1 MDVKDRRGRRQ
12 VVLCEVV
19 VQPGARCPKIR
30 YARGRGDAR
39 ANHHDDVLATA
50 IADGR
55 RHARQVEAAQHRG
68 RLLVP
73 AVLHRQRTAQLVSNA
88 LHRPCLCE
96 VRASFRDC
104 FRVRMDKV
112 LGGPLRKKD
121 GSVAAVPTTARVV
134 GLFFASSNA
143 ETSAAAARVADV
155 CAKTLARGQVLWVVY
170 ILLDADDAAACA
182 AMPDVFVAL
191 AQPGVRERL
200 WADLQLTASPCLVLY
215 EGDTG
220 RLITKNGLRVIRED
234 PEGVKYPWTP
244 QTLDALLGDVLVQSS
259 GREANRREVLAGK
272 HVGLL
277 FAAQWSAPSL
287 KLVEKLYVAYKS
299 IRQRRS
305 GLLTFVLLLC
315 RPVLSGQSRVLSALT
330 HSVVQIS
337 RLCLCQP
344 TKHQKST
351 KGL

>member
-1 MDVKDRRGRRQ
+1 MSLPR
-12 VVLCEVV
+12 VL
-19 VQPGARCPKIR
+19 
-30 YARGRGDAR
+30 
-39 ANHHDDVLATA
+39 L
-50 IADGR
+50 
-55 RHARQVEAAQHRG
+55 
-68 RLLVP
+68 
-73 AVLHRQRTAQLVSNA
+73 
-88 LHRPCLCE
+88 PC
-96 VRASFRDC
+96 AG
-104 FRVRMDKV
+104 MDKV

-121 GSVAAVPTTARVV
+121 GSVAAGVPATARVV

-143 ETSAAAARVADV
+143 ETMAAAARVADV

-170 ILLDADDAAACA
+170 ISLDADDAAACA

-200 WADLQLTASPCLVLY
+200 WADLQLTASPCLVLF

-234 PEGVKYPWTP
+234 PEGVKYPWVP

-305 GLLTFVLLLC
+305 GLLTFVC
-315 RPVLSGQSRVLSALT
+315 FCAAQSSPGNRVSSRP
-330 HSVVQIS
+330 
-337 RLCLCQP
+337 
-344 TKHQKST
+344 
-351 KGL
+351 